1 MAAGAEVLP
10 FIDRHSVEV
19 AASPEATWSA
29 LESTLVRSLD
39 SDSSSLAAR
48 VLGCID
54 TAGTGGKP
62 LSEGSTVPG
71 FRVLIF
77 QPSREL
83 VLTGRHRFA
92 RYEMVFGLAS
102 VGTDETELTIDTRAA
117 FPGLKGSLYRFL
129 VIGTRAHVLV
139 TRRLLFAVKRDAEG

>member
-1 MAAGAEVLP
+1 MAAGVEVLP

-19 AASPEATWSA
+19 TAGPEATWSA
-29 LESTLVRSLD
+29 LEATLVRSLD
-39 SDSSSLAAR
+39 SGSSSLAAR
-48 VLGCID
+48 LLGCVD
-54 TAGTGGKP
+54 TAGTGGKA
-62 LSEGSTVPG
+62 LSEGSTLPG

-92 RYEMVFGLAS
+92 RYEMVFGLAPA
-102 VGTDETELTIDTRAA
+102 GTDETELTIETRAA
-117 FPGLKGSLYRFL
+117 FPGFKGSLYRFL

-139 TRRLLFAVKRDAEG
+139 TRRLLHAVKRVAEG